1 MEPKKNSNADL
12 TNYRNLILGVSFL
25 LSLSM
30 IITAF
35 EWKTYDDQIDIL
47 KPRKQDYIDDPVILR
62 TEIPPPMPP
71 AKPIS
76 KWVEMPDDKE
86 MIDDLPDIDVI
97 LDTDPTPPLYLP
109 EPPAIEP
116 ETSDEPLI
124 FVEVQA
130 TPDGGFSSFYQDLAN
145 RIKYPAQAR
154 RMQVEGRVFVEFVIN
169 RDGSITEI
177 KVLKGIGGGCDEEA
191 VRVLKTSPRWKPGKQ
206 RGVPVRQRMV
216 IPITFQLS

>member
-12 TNYRNLILGVSFL
+12 TRYRNLILSFGL
-25 LSLSM
+25 LISLSVV
-30 IITAF
+30 ITAF
-35 EWKTYDDQIDIL
+35 EWKTYGDKIDIL
-47 KPRKQDYIDDPVILR
+47 SYDGHVIEDNLCILP
-62 TEIPPPMPP
+62 TEILPPMPP
-71 AKPIS
+71 AKPIQHV
-76 KWVEMPDDKE
+76 VEMPDDKD
-86 MIDDLPDIDVI
+86 IKDDLPTIDVI
-97 LDTDPTPPLYLP
+97 LDDDPTLPLYLP
-109 EPPAIEP
+109 EPPAVEIDIY
-116 ETSDEPLI
+116 DEPVLI
-124 FVEVQA
+124 AEVPA
-130 TPDGGFSSFYQDLAN
+130 TPDGGFSTFYQDLAN

-191 VRVLKTSPRWKPGKQ
+191 VRVLKTSPRWNPGKQ

>member
-35 EWKTYDDQIDIL
+35 EWKTYDDRIDIVN
-47 KPRKQDYIDDPVILR
+47 PPKQDIIDDLIIPR
-62 TEIPPPMPP
+62 TAIPPPMPP
-71 AKPIS
+71 AKPIPNV
-76 KWVEMPDDKE
+76 VEIPNDQE
-86 MIDDLPDIDVI
+86 VIDDLPNIDVNI
-97 LDTDPTPPLYLP
+97 DDDPTPPLYLP
-109 EPPAIEP
+109 ESPAIEI

-191 VRVLKTSPRWKPGKQ
+191 VRVLETSPRWKPGKQ

-216 IPITFQLS
+216 IPITFKLS

>member
-12 TNYRNLILGVSFL
+12 TRYRNLILSFGL
-25 LSLSM
+25 LISLSVV
-30 IITAF
+30 ITAF
-35 EWKTYDDQIDIL
+35 EWRSYGDKIDIL
-47 KPRKQDYIDDPVILR
+47 SYDGHVIEDDLCILP
-62 TEIPPPMPP
+62 TEILPPMPP
-71 AKPIS
+71 ARPIQHV
-76 KWVEMPDDKE
+76 VEMPDDKD
-86 MIDDLPDIDVI
+86 IKDDLPTIDVI
-97 LDTDPTPPLYLP
+97 LDDDPTPPLYLP

-191 VRVLKTSPRWKPGKQ
+191 VRVLKTSPRWNPGKQ